1 MLILHRRDFLGRLI
15 GATALPL
22 LAACSAPAPTSP
34 APTTSAATAA
44 AAAKPTGVATITTTT
59 TTTSTT
65 ATSAGQPRTGGTL
78 RGSFVGDI
86 TNMDGHYYSAKFG
99 LGPFILFD
107 TLTSYDDSFKVQPML
122 AESWEQSAD
131 SRQVKLSLRR
141 GVTFHTGRELTS
153 DDVVYN
159 MNRVLDRKITAGIL
173 TGFVPADTT
182 FEAADKYTV
191 VVTAKQPW
199 PAIFD
204 WLQVLNIVDKVT
216 QEGPDSK
223 SKAVGTGPFQ
233 LAEWLPGDRLRY
245 TRNKS
250 YWQTGKPYLDEVVI
264 SIARDDASMTAQLEA
279 GALDLVAG
287 PSLTEFKRL
296 KDNRSYQAVL
306 MPNAGTF
313 HQFQPNVTI
322 APLDN
327 KVVRQALN
335 YAIDRKRIAD
345 TVLTGITSPRS
356 LPWPTS
362 SPAYEASK
370 DATYAFDLDKSKS
383 LLAQAGVSN
392 LELDFVYAN
401 TLPEYA
407 QMGQVYQS
415 DLAKIGVKLTLKQLE
430 LTALFDSI
438 HNQTYK
444 GLYTLGD
451 SWASMDPISLF
462 TSGASANVGGNN
474 AGFKEP
480 RYAELVATAATE
492 PDATRRKALY
502 SQINDYMLDQAFQ
515 MPIAGNIDRILAT
528 ARVKNIG
535 HRRNSVW
542 SLTETWLDQ

>member
-1 MLILHRRDFLGRLI
+1 
-15 GATALPL
+15 
-22 LAACSAPAPTSP
+22 
-34 APTTSAATAA
+34 
-44 AAAKPTGVATITTTT
+44 
-59 TTTSTT
+59 
-65 ATSAGQPRTGGTL
+65 
-78 RGSFVGDI
+78 
-86 TNMDGHYYSAKFG
+86 
-99 LGPFILFD
+99 
-107 TLTSYDDSFKVQPML
+107 ML
-122 AESWEQSAD
+122 AETWEQSAD
-131 SRQVKLSLRR
+131 ARQLTLNLRK
-141 GVTFHTGRELTS
+141 GVTFHSGRELTG

-159 MNRVLDRKITAGIL
+159 MNRALDRKITAGIL
-173 TGFVPADTT
+173 TGFVPPDTT
-182 FEAADKYTV
+182 FEVADKYTV
-191 VVTAKQPW
+191 MVKSKQPW

-216 QEGPDSK
+216 QDGPDSK

-233 LAEWLPGDRLRY
+233 LAEWVPGDRLRY

-250 YWQTGKPYLDEVVI
+250 YWQTGRPYLDEIMI

-279 GALDLVAG
+279 GSLDLVAG
-287 PSLTEFKRL
+287 PSITEFNRL
-296 KDNRSYQAVL
+296 KSNTSYQAVL

-327 KVVRQALN
+327 KIVRQGLS
-335 YAIDRKRIAD
+335 YAIDRKRIAE
-345 TVLTGITSPRS
+345 TILAGITAPRS

-362 SPAYEASK
+362 SPAYDATK
-370 DATYAFDLDKSKS
+370 DATFLFDLDKARA

-407 QMGQVYQS
+407 LMGQVYQS

-451 SWASMDPISLF
+451 SWANMDPISLF

-480 RYAELVATAATE
+480 RYAELVNTAATE
-492 PDATRRKALY
+492 PDAAKRKALY
-502 SQINDYMLDQAFQ
+502 AQINDYVLDQAFE
-515 MPIAGNIDRILAT
+515 MPVAGNIDRILAT
-528 ARVKNIG
+528 AKVKNIG

-542 SLTETWLDQ
+542 SLTDTWLDA